1 MVCYL
6 SPLNGAGIS
15 TFYIMRMYRL
25 LRRLWAFPSVF
36 LDKLNKERFVSVDDA
51 NIKHYLYK
59 SYRNT
64 RIFFINPLSL

>member
-1 MVCYL
+1 MVYYL

-36 LDKLNKERFVSVDDA
+36 LDKLNKERLSVM
-51 NIKHYLYK
+51 
-59 SYRNT
+59 T
-64 RIFFINPLSL
+64 MQT